1 MKVLRNLIAGAG
13 LVGIASLTALTNGC
27 ATGYSR
33 GPHVDEWGNLI
44 IFEWS
49 NKPLPDSYSIPSDR
63 YSAPEFDPE
72 KEMREFNESLER
84 IRMHSPQR
92 SLDSY
97 SYP

>member
-49 NKPLPDSYSIPSDR
+49 NQPLPDSSYPNPDLNPP
-63 YSAPEFDPE
+63 AFDYE
-72 KEMREFNESLER
+72 KEMREIREMQER
-84 IRMHSPQR
+84 LYNPERYNP
-92 SLDSY
+92 
-97 SYP
+97 